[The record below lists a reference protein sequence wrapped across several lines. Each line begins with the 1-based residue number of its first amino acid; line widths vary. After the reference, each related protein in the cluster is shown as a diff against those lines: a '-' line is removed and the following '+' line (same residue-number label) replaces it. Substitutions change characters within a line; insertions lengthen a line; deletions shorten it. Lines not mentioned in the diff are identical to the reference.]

1 MELLIQQIFNGL
13 TIGSVYTLVALGL
26 TLVFGILHVPNFAH
40 GAFYMVGAYIT
51 LMMMVGFG
59 FHYWIAII
67 ASVAV
72 VAFLGVVTQQ
82 LIFKKLE
89 GADGMRMMVAAI
101 GILLFLEAFGQFM
114 WGTEY
119 HRMDTPY
126 GSVVNLFGLTVTL
139 QRLLIIVAA
148 VILMLALHFF
158 LTKTM
163 IGAAIVAMAQNREG
177 AFLVGINANQVAW
190 LTFAIAGG
198 LAAAAASLA
207 SPINL
212 VFPTMGNLVI
222 MKAFVIIII
231 GGMGSIPGAILGG
244 YLLGLTESIGATY
257 ISSDYKDVIA
267 FLLLVVILTA
277 KPTGLFTKGVQ

>member
-1 MELLIQQIFNGL
+1 MELLFQQIFNGL

-40 GAFYMVGAYIT
+40 GAFYMVGAYVT

-59 FHYWIAII
+59 FNYWVAII

-72 VAFLGVVTQQ
+72 IALLGVVTQQ
-82 LIFKKLE
+82 LVFKKLE

-119 HRMDTPY
+119 YRMETPY
-126 GSVVNLFGLTVTL
+126 ASVVNLFGLTVTL
-139 QRLLIIVAA
+139 QRLLIIIAA
-148 VILMLALHFF
+148 VILMFALHFF

-231 GGMGSIPGAILGG
+231 GGMGSIPGAIIGG

-277 KPTGLFTKGVQ
+277 KPTGLFSKGVQ

>member
-1 MELLIQQIFNGL
+1 MELLFQQIFNGL

-59 FHYWIAII
+59 FNYWVAII
-67 ASVAV
+67 VSVAV
-72 VAFLGVVTQQ
+72 VALLGVVTQQ

-119 HRMDTPY
+119 YRMDTPY
-126 GSVVNLFGLTVTL
+126 SSVVNLFGLTVTL
-139 QRLLIIVAA
+139 QRLLIIIAA
-148 VILMLALHFF
+148 IILMLALHFF

-163 IGAAIVAMAQNREG
+163 IGAAIIAMAQNREG

-231 GGMGSIPGAILGG
+231 GGMGSIPGAIIGG

>member
-1 MELLIQQIFNGL
+1 MELLFQQIFNGL

-59 FHYWIAII
+59 FNYWVAII

-72 VAFLGVVTQQ
+72 VALLGVVTQQ

-119 HRMDTPY
+119 YRMDTPY
-126 GSVVNLFGLTVTL
+126 SSVVNLFGLTVTL
-139 QRLLIIVAA
+139 QRLLIIIAA
-148 VILMLALHFF
+148 IILMLALHLF

-163 IGAAIVAMAQNREG
+163 IGAAIIAMAQNREG

-231 GGMGSIPGAILGG
+231 GGMGSIPGAIIGG

>member
-1 MELLIQQIFNGL
+1 MELLFQQIFNGL

-51 LMMMVGFG
+51 LMMMVGFS
-59 FHYWIAII
+59 FNYWVAII

-72 VAFLGVVTQQ
+72 VALLGVVTQQ

-119 HRMDTPY
+119 YRMDTPY
-126 GSVVNLFGLTVTL
+126 SSVVNLFGLTVTL
-139 QRLLIIVAA
+139 QRLLIIIAA
-148 VILMLALHFF
+148 IILMLALHFF

-163 IGAAIVAMAQNREG
+163 IGAAIIAMAQNREG

-231 GGMGSIPGAILGG
+231 GGMGSIPGAIIGG